1 MYLCHK
7 NTGFHNEIRCFSNF
21 LRKNEDVK
29 NPVGLAVGLVSQMP
43 VSKNGENPTFLNFIF
58 LENSAKIPSVRCKK
72 PHRGFFLCLL
82 ERCKYFGADAAGFCS
97 GASHLVGVDVG
108 GSGCFGS
115 PLLFWAVAATWAWVA
130 RVKLSKD
137 LRGSFIFVLPG
148 IKLMVI
154 TMHCQQFRMGVL
166 FHDSTVLDHQD
177 QVGIAH
183 RG

>member
-1 MYLCHK
+1 M
-7 NTGFHNEIRCFSNF
+7 
-21 LRKNEDVK
+21 
-29 NPVGLAVGLVSQMP
+29 
-43 VSKNGENPTFLNFIF
+43 
-58 LENSAKIPSVRCKK
+58 PSVRCKNLAE
-72 PHRGFFLCLL
+72 GLVLCFLQN
-82 ERCKYFGADAAGFCS
+82 RKHTGADAACCGSC
-97 GASHLVGVDVG
+97 ASHLVGVDVG

-115 PLLFWAVAATWAWVA
+115 PLLFWAVAATWVWVA
-130 RVKLSKD
+130 GVKLSKD

-154 TMHCQQFRMGVL
+154 TMHCQQFRMGAL